1 MGYLISTNP
10 SIFSNP
16 KRFGELSFKCIDA
29 SLEKHKGFFIEG
41 YLRHDQQTIQKDDL
55 QIFQNSWPL
64 PDEFSG
70 SFAFTLLTEKQ
81 IIIAND
87 GIGVYPIYYFIK
99 DKTITVSN
107 SLLELQKHLKLEID
121 EVGKAERLFA
131 PENSEIGSRT
141 LLKGVKRLLP
151 GEKLTFD
158 LRTKKIKKSYDDRLY
173 ADMHDHIN
181 DNQIQA
187 YWQVLQN
194 EIQFIESLN
203 ATRTDIAL
211 SGGIDSR
218 ILIGAMTPNP
228 DAVAYHYGKPKYY
241 ETKIAEQVAKECLFK
256 FKSRMDYTDQFP
268 KKMSLEHTIQNVGPP
283 YSMHWYNILEMAEE
297 DKTNLIL
304 GDMCEALHG
313 RNIKAFSTRQSRI
326 RNYVK
331 HYVLNKDYV
340 FTPASEE
347 NFKEWKQQKL
357 KSYWEHIYHDSLLQH
372 TSFNILTFK
381 NDINHDLEEVFKRI
395 EDHQLP
401 YAELYEE
408 LFTWFTHSRVPM
420 GRQITH
426 CNERFFAYAPAMSSA
441 MMIASSNIHPNLRLN
456 YRFNNKLFK
465 QIESLKPL
473 NKIPVSQVPYL
484 SRTTPDFMQFLVWGV
499 RSQTDQFLISR
510 MMRHKNPDLRYRLFK
525 SLNWVKVYQNKDL
538 ENILYSYFKNN
549 QLSEDV
555 INACKDL
562 AFKRKNLEEWPLS
575 NTDIISIAIL
585 NLELGFFNNIKKL
598 RI

>member
-1 MGYLISTNP
+1 MTYIISSNTRLL
-10 SIFSNP
+10 SNP
-16 KRFGELSFKCIDA
+16 LNFKGNSDVVYQQKDHSSKNLA
-29 SLEKHKGFFIEG
+29 GFFIDG
-41 YLRHDQQTIQKDDL
+41 YLKHGQNQLDNNDL
-55 QIFQNSWPL
+55 DILTNQWPL
-64 PDEFSG
+64 PEAYSG
-70 SFAFTLLTEKQ
+70 SFAFSLISDHK

-87 GIGVYPIYYFIK
+87 GIGVYPLYYFVQ
-99 DKTITVSN
+99 DDTCTVSN

-151 GEKLTFD
+151 GEKITFD
-158 LRTKKIKKSYDDRLY
+158 LRTKNIKRSYDNRLY
-173 ADMHDHIN
+173 ANMHDNI
-181 DNQIQA
+181 DKDEIQA

-194 EIQFIESLN
+194 EIRFIESLN

-228 DAVAYHYGKPKYY
+228 DAVAYHYGKPEYY
-241 ETKIAEQVAKECLFK
+241 ETKIAKRIAKLCHFQ

-268 KKMSLEHTIQNVGPP
+268 KKMSLERTIQNVGPP
-283 YSMHWYNILEMAEE
+283 YSMHWYNIFEMAEE

-357 KSYWEHIYHDSLLQH
+357 KSYWEHIHNDSLLQH
-372 TSFNILTFK
+372 TGFNILNFK
-381 NDINHDLEEVFKRI
+381 NGINQDLEDVFKRI

-426 CNERFFAYAPAMSSA
+426 CNEKFYTYAPAMSSG

-484 SRTTPDFMQFLVWGV
+484 SRKTPDFAQFLVWGL
-499 RSQTDQFLISR
+499 RSQTDQLLINR

-525 SLNWVKVYQNKDL
+525 SLNWVKVYQNKEMEDRL
-538 ENILYSYFKNN
+538 CTYFNHKA
-549 QLSEDV
+549 LSED
-555 INACKDL
+555 ICKACTNL
-562 AFKRKNLEEWPLS
+562 AVDRKNLNYWPLA
-575 NTDIISIAIL
+575 NYDIMAVSIL
-585 NLELGFFNNIKKL
+585 NLELNILK
-598 RI
+598 R